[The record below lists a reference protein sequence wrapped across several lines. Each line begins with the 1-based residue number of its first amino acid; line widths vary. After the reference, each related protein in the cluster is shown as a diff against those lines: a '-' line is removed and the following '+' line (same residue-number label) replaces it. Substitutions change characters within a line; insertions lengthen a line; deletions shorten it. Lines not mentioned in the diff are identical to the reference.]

1 MISHT
6 VLQVLLLL
14 ALAAYLVYILKWKRV
29 EAPPED
35 VYVEA

>member
-14 ALAAYLVYILKWKRV
+14 ALGAYLVYIVKWKRV
-29 EAPPED
+29 EAPTED